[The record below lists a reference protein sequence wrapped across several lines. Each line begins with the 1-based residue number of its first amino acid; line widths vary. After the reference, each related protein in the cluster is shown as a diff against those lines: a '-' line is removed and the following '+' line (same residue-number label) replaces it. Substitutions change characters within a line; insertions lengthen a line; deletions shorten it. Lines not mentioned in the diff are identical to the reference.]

1 MTNPQKTKSF
11 PEFRQAQFHT
21 SGEPPAADEAT
32 ALVPG
37 TRLGRYVILYRI
49 GGGGMGIV
57 YAAYDPELD
66 RKVALKL
73 LTRQMEPEQAEAL
86 TRREAQ
92 AMARLAHPN
101 IVTVHDVCTYGDRV
115 FIAME
120 HLEGQTLR
128 DWLAA
133 AEHSWRQVLE
143 VFLQAGRGLA
153 AAHSADLV
161 HLDFKPGNVML
172 TGDGGV
178 RVLDFGLAQL
188 DLGGAGSDFAGPVED
203 RETPSITPGPDA
215 IRWIATDRDA
225 IRGTPAYLAPE
236 RIRSGSA
243 AARSDQ
249 FSFSVALY
257 EALYGERPFAGDTL
271 EDHVDQIHR
280 GAVREP
286 TPANRVPGW
295 LRKALLRGLASE
307 PEDRFASME
316 ELLQA
321 LAPEPRRARNRWLAA
336 GSGLLALG
344 ALMAGY
350 LRTLPERVPICAGAS
365 ERLAGVWDAER
376 KEAIRTA
383 FLGTEIAFAGQ
394 AFENVAQVLNRYTQ
408 DWVGTH
414 TEACEATHVRGEQSE
429 RMLDLR
435 MMCLDGRLEEV
446 RALTTVLR
454 DVDARAMARSAEAA
468 RRLGSLG
475 ACSDRVELLSWRLPP
490 VETEAREEL
499 EEIRAVVEE
508 QVARRRTTGAAELSV
523 LTQSVEDARR
533 VGYPP
538 VEAKALY
545 LLAQV
550 YLYVAGDTATA
561 EETFE
566 QALLAAISA
575 GDREL
580 QARIYG
586 ALVRTVAYHQSR
598 PEDARWWQSA
608 AEATLSA
615 LGPGHEAEIPVYQAL
630 GTLAR
635 AAGDSEKE
643 ERYMSRA
650 LEVAEQAWDSQD
662 PRLGGVLNN
671 AALPLGLDRIDERIR
686 YLERALTI
694 AEKAY
699 GRWNPIFMGPSLT
712 NLSVAYSDAGRHEE
726 ALAMSSRCLTV
737 LEEFYG
743 EHRDLTYPL
752 VNVAFLLNYD
762 LDQPTEAESHLRR
775 AMPLAQAGFGEQHPV
790 MGHLFNTLGD
800 ALARQLRYDE
810 AETFLKKAHALRQA
824 SLPTGHRDQVD
835 SYNSLGRLALARRRY
850 AEALED
856 LTHSLSLVDEE
867 SLPDYRVYMSIL
879 TNLGETYLELGR
891 PGQAR
896 SHLEKALGMGWAERY
911 PRLAAEARFALA
923 RALDPGEHDRA
934 VELATQAVEG
944 LSGSSP
950 MTENRRQQMER
961 WLQANAPS

>member
-1 MTNPQKTKSF
+1 M
-11 PEFRQAQFHT
+11 
-21 SGEPPAADEAT
+21 
-32 ALVPG
+32 PG

-49 GGGGMGIV
+49 GGGGMGVV

-133 AEHSWRQVLE
+133 AEHSWRKVLE

-188 DLGGAGSDFAGPVED
+188 DLGGAGSDLSGPAAD

-215 IRWIATDRDA
+215 IRWIVTDRDA

-243 AARSDQ
+243 DARSDQ

-271 EDHVDQIHR
+271 EDYVDQVHR
-280 GAVREP
+280 GMVREP

-316 ELLQA
+316 EMLQA

-336 GSGLLALG
+336 VSGLLALG
-344 ALMAGY
+344 ALMTGY

-376 KEAIRTA
+376 KETIRTA
-383 FLGTEIAFAGQ
+383 FLGTGVAFAGQ

-435 MMCLDGRLEEV
+435 MMC
-446 RALTTVLR
+446 
-454 DVDARAMARSAEAA
+454 
-468 RRLGSLG
+468 
-475 ACSDRVELLSWRLPP
+475 
-490 VETEAREEL
+490 
-499 EEIRAVVEE
+499 
-508 QVARRRTTGAAELSV
+508 
-523 LTQSVEDARR
+523 
-533 VGYPP
+533 
-538 VEAKALY
+538 
-545 LLAQV
+545 
-550 YLYVAGDTATA
+550 
-561 EETFE
+561 
-566 QALLAAISA
+566 
-575 GDREL
+575 
-580 QARIYG
+580 
-586 ALVRTVAYHQSR
+586 
-598 PEDARWWQSA
+598 
-608 AEATLSA
+608 
-615 LGPGHEAEIPVYQAL
+615 
-630 GTLAR
+630 
-635 AAGDSEKE
+635 
-643 ERYMSRA
+643 
-650 LEVAEQAWDSQD
+650 
-662 PRLGGVLNN
+662 
-671 AALPLGLDRIDERIR
+671 
-686 YLERALTI
+686 
-694 AEKAY
+694 
-699 GRWNPIFMGPSLT
+699 
-712 NLSVAYSDAGRHEE
+712 
-726 ALAMSSRCLTV
+726 
-737 LEEFYG
+737 
-743 EHRDLTYPL
+743 
-752 VNVAFLLNYD
+752 
-762 LDQPTEAESHLRR
+762 
-775 AMPLAQAGFGEQHPV
+775 
-790 MGHLFNTLGD
+790 
-800 ALARQLRYDE
+800 
-810 AETFLKKAHALRQA
+810 
-824 SLPTGHRDQVD
+824 
-835 SYNSLGRLALARRRY
+835 
-850 AEALED
+850 
-856 LTHSLSLVDEE
+856 
-867 SLPDYRVYMSIL
+867 
-879 TNLGETYLELGR
+879 
-891 PGQAR
+891 
-896 SHLEKALGMGWAERY
+896 
-911 PRLAAEARFALA
+911 
-923 RALDPGEHDRA
+923 
-934 VELATQAVEG
+934 
-944 LSGSSP
+944 
-950 MTENRRQQMER
+950 
-961 WLQANAPS
+961 